1 MTTDKEQKIKK
12 LLEKH
17 IPGTVSLASWL
28 EGLGISRDLQG
39 YYRRSGWLNSIG
51 TGAFIR
57 PNDTVGWEGG
67 LYALQ
72 IQAELPV
79 HVGAL
84 TALSMH
90 GLAHYLRLNEEKIFL
105 FSPPKTIL
113 PTWFRNHN
121 WQHPIHHTKTS
132 ILPNKTGLIAYEEK
146 IFTIAIS
153 VPERA
158 MLECLYLA
166 PDNLDLMECYQVMEG
181 LANLRPKL
189 VQVLLEKCSSVK
201 VKRLFLYMADK
212 AGHQWLPFVDRSK
225 IDLGKGDRKI
235 ANGGMYISG
244 FHISIPKELAEL

>member
-1 MTTDKEQKIKK
+1 MTTNNDQKIKK

-17 IPGTVSLASWL
+17 KPGTVSLASWL
-28 EGLGISRDLQG
+28 EDLGISRDLQV
-39 YYRRSGWLNSIG
+39 YYRRSGWLKSIG

-57 PNDTVGWEGG
+57 PNDTVNWEGG

-72 IQAELPV
+72 TQAELPV

-84 TALSMH
+84 TALSMQ
-90 GLAHYLRLNEEKIFL
+90 GLAHYLRLSEEKIFL

-113 PTWFRNHN
+113 PAWFRNQD
-121 WQHPIHHTKTS
+121 WQHPIHHVKTS
-132 ILPNKTGLIAYEEK
+132 ILPDKIGLTDYEEK
-146 IFTIAIS
+146 TFTIIIS
-153 VPERA
+153 APERA

-166 PDNLDLMECYQVMEG
+166 PDDLDLIECYQVMEG
-181 LANLRPKL
+181 LTNLRPKL
-189 VQVLLEKCSSVK
+189 VQELLEKCSSVK

-244 FHISIPKELAEL
+244 FHISIPKELAAI